1 MNVIDC
7 DLHPAAPNILELE
20 PYLPD
25 YWREYTAQTAFKG
38 PIDSAYPPTRA
49 ISSRPDYVPA
59 GGWGPGSDLDML
71 RAQALDAWGTRLGIL
86 NCAYAV
92 ESVRNPYGTAA
103 LASAANDW
111 LIASWLDK
119 EPRLRASLIVPIQQP
134 DLAVKEIDRLGGHP
148 GFVQVLLP
156 ARSEA
161 LYGNR
166 RYHPV
171 YEAALRHDLAIGIHF
186 GGFPGNP
193 PTPAGWP
200 SYYIEE
206 YAGMAHIFQSQVMNL
221 IAEGIFE
228 QFPDLRVALLESGF
242 TWLPPFTWRIDKEWK
257 GIRRE
262 IPWVKRP
269 PSEYIRQHVRI
280 SLQPLDAPPAEAQFQ
295 QVFEQSGAEDL
306 LMFSTDY
313 PHWHFDTP
321 NQAVP
326 NWLSEAARHKIM
338 HENAGKF
345 YKLG

>member
-1 MNVIDC
+1 VTDTKSELRVIDC

-20 PYLPD
+20 PYLPA

-38 PIDSAYPPTRA
+38 PIDTAYPPARA
-49 ISSRPDYVPA
+49 ISARPDYVPA
-59 GGWGPGSDLDML
+59 SGDPPGSDLDML
-71 RAQALDAWGTRLGIL
+71 RSQALDAWGARAGIL
-86 NCAYAV
+86 NCIYAV
-92 ESVRNPYGTAA
+92 EGVRNPYGAAA

-111 LIASWLDK
+111 LIACWLER

-134 DLAVKEIDRLGGHP
+134 DMAAREIDRVGGYP

-200 SYYIEE
+200 TYYIEE
-206 YAGMAHIFQSQVMNL
+206 YAGMAHIFQSQVMNM
-221 IAEGIFE
+221 IAEGVFE
-228 QFPDLRVALLESGF
+228 QFPDLRVALIEGGF
-242 TWLPPFTWRIDKEWK
+242 TWLPPFLWRIDKEWK

-262 IPWVKRP
+262 IPWVKRA
-269 PSEYIRQHVRI
+269 PSEYIRQHMRF
-280 SLQPLDAPPAEAQFQ
+280 SLQPLDAPPEAE
-295 QVFEQSGAEDL
+295 
-306 LMFSTDY
+306 
-313 PHWHFDTP
+313 
-321 NQAVP
+321 
-326 NWLSEAARHKIM
+326 
-338 HENAGKF
+338 
-345 YKLG
+345 